1 MAVRIDYKI
10 VLAFVVTIFLFV
22 VMIALAVHN
31 NKKNLFL
38 SEGIERTNYMMKHL
52 EEMNNHCQVFAAS
65 YRGYAISSSEN
76 FLVKYER
83 SKAGIDSSKMEL
95 FKIAK
100 DNPELQDSIF
110 ELVLHAE
117 SMVEFGKRVM
127 ELTNSSSPHESV
139 NLISG
144 GAGDG
149 HLESLTAIIHGLEEK
164 GRFRL
169 RWLEAEQR
177 ETSEA
182 ALKRNNAYAI
192 VCVLLV
198 ITIFT
203 LLQRDLNKRRELE
216 EKLRSFNATLE
227 AEVVRK
233 TQEVNQIFERIS
245 DGYFELNTEGVL
257 VYVNAQGAEM
267 MGYSSKEDMLGKTYK
282 ELYEPESPAPES
294 YQFKAIMRNQ
304 TNAFNEINEKNTGK
318 TFEYYAYPYE
328 KGMSIFVRDITEKKR
343 SREELMKSNEKFKLL
358 NEQLR
363 NLTIYL
369 QKIREDERAHMARE
383 IHDELGQVLTGIK
396 LDLSWIKNKSTD
408 LTDELK
414 TRLEAAT
421 ELTTTAIKSV
431 RKIATD
437 LRPVVLDDF
446 GLIAAIE
453 WHAKQFM
460 ERTKINVVLNLPEAD
475 WSFSKDFSIIVFRI
489 CQEALTNVAR
499 HAHATEVQLAVFI
512 DRGVLHMQIID
523 NGVGI
528 KGESKSGSL
537 GLIGMRERAESLGG
551 TLEVKSLVDGGV
563 MLDLKLPFA
572 P

>member
-1 MAVRIDYKI
+1 MAFRIDYKI

-22 VMIALAVHN
+22 VMIALAIHN
-31 NKKNLFL
+31 NKRNLFL
-38 SEGIERTNYMMKHL
+38 SESIERTNYMMKYL
-52 EEMNNHCQVFAAS
+52 EEMNNHCQSFAAS
-65 YRGYAISSSEN
+65 YRGYAISPSQNFKDKFESSR
-76 FLVKYER
+76 R
-83 SKAGIDSSKMEL
+83 SIDTTKVAL

-100 DNPELQDSIF
+100 ENPELQDSIF

-117 SMVEFGKRVM
+117 SIVDFGKQVV
-127 ELTNSSSPHESV
+127 EATNAEDKHQAV
-139 NLISG
+139 RLISEG
-144 GAGDG
+144 IGDT
-149 HLESLTAIIHGLEEK
+149 HLEKSTAIIHELEEK

-169 RWLEAEQR
+169 RWLESQQKEN
-177 ETSEA
+177 SEA
-182 ALKRNNAYAI
+182 AIKRNNAYAI

-227 AEVVRK
+227 AEVIRK
-233 TQEVNQIFERIS
+233 TKEVGQVFERIS
-245 DGYFELNTEGVL
+245 DGYFELNADGIVTK
-257 VYVNAQGAEM
+257 VNPQGEV
-267 MGYSSKEDMLGKTYK
+267 MLNRNRDDIVGKSYK
-282 ELYEPESPAPES
+282 ELYAAEVELPVP
-294 YQFKAIMRNQ
+294 YQFSSIMAAQANVFYEFHDKL
-304 TNAFNEINEKNTGK
+304 TNK
-318 TFEYYAYPYE
+318 TFEFYAYPF
-328 KGMSIFVRDITEKKR
+328 KNGMAVFLRDVTEKKR

-460 ERTKINVVLNLPEAD
+460 ERTRISVVLNLPETD
-475 WSFSKDFSIIVFRI
+475 WNFSKDFSIIVFRI

-499 HAHATEVQLAVFI
+499 HAHATEVQIAVVI
-512 DRGVLHMQIID
+512 DRGVLHMQIVD
-523 NGVGI
+523 NGTGFT
-528 KGESKSGSL
+528 GESKSGSL

-551 TLEVKSLVDGGV
+551 TLEIKNLTDGGV
-563 MLDLKLPFA
+563 MLELKLPFA
-572 P
+572 S

>member
-22 VMIALAVHN
+22 VLIALAVHN
-31 NKKNLFL
+31 NRRNLFL

-52 EEMNNHCQVFAAS
+52 EEMNNHCQGYAAS
-65 YRGYAISSSEN
+65 YRGYAISPSDN
-76 FLVKYER
+76 FKEKLER
-83 SKAGIDSSKMEL
+83 SRKGIDSTKVAL

-100 DNPELQDSIF
+100 ENPELQDSIF
-110 ELVLHAE
+110 ELVLNAE
-117 SMVEFGKRVM
+117 ELVEFGKQVVAA
-127 ELTNSSSPHESV
+127 TNSQDKHLAV
-139 NLISG
+139 NLIANG
-144 GAGDG
+144 TGDNL
-149 HLESLTAIIHGLEEK
+149 LEESIAIVQALEEK

-169 RWLEAEQR
+169 RWLESQQKEN
-177 ETSEA
+177 SEA
-182 ALKRNNAYAI
+182 SIKRNNAYAV
-192 VCVLLV
+192 VCILLV

-227 AEVVRK
+227 AEIIRK
-233 TQEVNQIFERIS
+233 TKEVGQIFERIS
-245 DGYFELNTEGVL
+245 DGYFELNSDGIVTN
-257 VYVNAQGAEM
+257 VNPQGCV
-267 MGYSSKEDMLGKTYK
+267 MLGQDKTSIEGKSYK
-282 ELYEPESPAPES
+282 ELYAAEIELPKP
-294 YQFKAIMRNQ
+294 YQFDSIMSAQSNVFYEFNDQ
-304 TNAFNEINEKNTGK
+304 LTNK
-318 TFEYYAYPYE
+318 TFEFYAYPYPT
-328 KGMSIFVRDITEKKR
+328 GMAVFLRDVTEKKR

-396 LDLSWIKNKSTD
+396 LDLSWIKNKSVD
-408 LTDELK
+408 LSEEVSN
-414 TRLEAAT
+414 RLEAAT

-460 ERTKINVVLNLPEAD
+460 ERTKINVVLNLPETE
-475 WSFSKDFSIIVFRI
+475 WNFQKDFSIIVFRI

-499 HAHATEVQLAVFI
+499 HAHASEVQIAVVI
-512 DRGVLHMQIID
+512 DRGVLHMQIVD
-523 NGVGI
+523 NGTGFT
-528 KGESKSGSL
+528 GESKSGSL

-551 TLEVKSLVDGGV
+551 TLEIKSLADGGV
-563 MLDLKLPFA
+563 MLELKLPFA
-572 P
+572 S